1 MVTVTE
7 DAEHQAKRLKEDA
20 EHEAQRLQKDKQDE
34 AEWLAQ
40 GDDARFMSDVALR
53 QQQ

>member
-1 MVTVTE
+1 ML
-7 DAEHQAKRLKEDA
+7 AAIGAK
-20 EHEAQRLQKDKQDE
+20 

-53 QQQ
+53 LQE